1 MSAGPLPTPD
11 SKPLH
16 KVGSDLIG
24 EEDKYAALRISEDDT
39 ASAGR
44 TALRLARIHT
54 FLQYTCFFLAGLSNL
69 FSHYHKEINTIE
81 RQ

>member
-54 FLQYTCFFLAGLSNL
+54 FLQYTCFFGRFIKP
-69 FSHYHKEINTIE
+69 FSHYHKEINTLE